1 MSAEPA
7 VGGTLVDVSR
17 AGNIARITMRRP
29 PQHKLDLVLT
39 RQLRETLVELDAAD
53 DVRAIVLTG
62 SGGVF
67 CGGADLPEI
76 TATRTLH
83 DFSDAI
89 VELFAL
95 FPELRTPVV
104 AAVNGDALAGGFG
117 LMCCADIVL
126 TVDDALLG
134 TVEAR
139 FGSWPVIAQ
148 VAALRRT
155 PFSALRRNVFTG
167 KPFTAEQAERLGV
180 VDEIVPAADLHARA
194 LEVAGEITVAG
205 DAVASGR
212 RALYQAGTLPFRE
225 ALRAGANAFV
235 ALAAGSS
242 VGLQG
247 ELDDNL
253 GPVARRTGD
262 LDQSA

>member
-1 MSAEPA
+1 MSADPPP
-7 VGGTLVDVSR
+7 VGRTLVDVSR
-17 AGNIARITMRRP
+17 EGRVARMTMRRP
-29 PQHKLDLVLT
+29 PQHKLDLGLT
-39 RQLRETLVELDAAD
+39 RALRTTLVELDAAD

-62 SGGVF
+62 SEGVF

-76 TATRTLH
+76 TASGTLH

-126 TVDDALLG
+126 AVDDALLG

-148 VAALRRT
+148 VAALQRT
-155 PFSALRRNVFTG
+155 PFPALRRNVLTG

-180 VDEIVPAADLHARA
+180 VDETVPALDLHARA
-194 LEVAGEITVAG
+194 LEVAEEITVAG
-205 DAVASGR
+205 DAVATGR
-212 RALYQAGTLPFRE
+212 RELYRACTLPFRE
-225 ALRAGANAFV
+225 ALRAGADAFV
-235 ALAAGSS
+235 ALA
-242 VGLQG
+242 
-247 ELDDNL
+247 E
-253 GPVARRTGD
+253 R
-262 LDQSA
+262 

>member
-1 MSAEPA
+1 MSTEPA
-7 VGGTLVDVSR
+7 AGGSLVDVSR
-17 AGNIARITMRRP
+17 EGAVARITMRRP

-39 RQLRETLVELDAAD
+39 TTLHATLVELDAAD
-53 DVRAIVLTG
+53 DVRAIILTG
-62 SGGVF
+62 SEGVF

-76 TATRTLH
+76 TASGTLH
-83 DFSDAI
+83 DFSDAV

-148 VAALRRT
+148 VAALQRT
-155 PFSALRRNVFTG
+155 PFPALRRNVLTG

-194 LEVAGEITVAG
+194 FNAAEEIMVAG
-205 DAVASGR
+205 DAVATGR
-212 RALYQAGTLPFRE
+212 RELYRASTLPFRE
-225 ALRAGANAFV
+225 ALRAGADAFV
-235 ALAAGSS
+235 VLAEG
-242 VGLQG
+242 
-247 ELDDNL
+247 
-253 GPVARRTGD
+253 
-262 LDQSA
+262 